1 VRVLLNSIKELVI
14 TAGYG
19 DLNTVHTTPHT
30 GIDVKFSTGEQILS
44 PVSGV
49 VSRIVDY
56 GSENIGRGIMI
67 KVDGSRE
74 LIFGHLSKIY
84 LHTGD
89 KVTFGMPIGEAG
101 STGHS
106 TGSHLHLGLKVNGT
120 FANPSHYFD
129 LLQTAYQQNFHHIN
143 QYATD
148 VVTNK
153 SHLYNAVSGLIQAF
167 SN

>member
-1 VRVLLNSIKELVI
+1 VRVFLNNVKELVI

-19 DLNTVHTTPHT
+19 DTNSVHTTPHT
-30 GIDVKFSTGEQILS
+30 GIDVKFNTGEQILS
-44 PVSGV
+44 PVSGY
-49 VSRIVDY
+49 VSRVVDY
-56 GSENIGRGIMI
+56 GSENIGKGVMI
-67 KVDGSRE
+67 KFEGSKE
-74 LIFGHLSKIY
+74 LIFGHCNRIY
-84 LHTGD
+84 VKQGD
-89 KVTFGMPIGEAG
+89 VISFGQPIAEAG

-129 LLQTAYQQNFHHIN
+129 LLQTAYQNVHHIN

>member
-1 VRVLLNSIKELVI
+1 VRVLLNNVKELVI
-14 TAGYG
+14 TANY
-19 DLNTVHTTPHT
+19 NETNSVHHTPHT
-30 GIDVKFSTGEQILS
+30 GIDIKFATGEKILS

-49 VSRIVDY
+49 VSKVVDY
-56 GSENIGRGIMI
+56 GSESIGKGIMI

-101 STGHS
+101 STGRS

-129 LLQTAYQQNFHHIN
+129 LLQTVYHQNVHHIS

-153 SHLYNAVSGLIQAF
+153 SHLYNAVSSMIQAF
-167 SN
+167 TN